1 MITIDDVHAARARIA
16 DAVRRTPTVRAAP
29 VREDPAPGAELWL
42 KLECLQVTGSFKARG
57 AFSKLR
63 SLSPEAVAKGL
74 VTASGGNHGVAVSY
88 VARHAGVPA
97 RIFTPLGV
105 SPAKARKIERYGA
118 TLEKVGDVFDDAN
131 RAALA
136 AAESTGMTYVHPF
149 DDPAIVAGQGTTA
162 LELIEDLPGLDVL
175 IVAIGGGG
183 LIGGIG
189 AAAKALRPG
198 LRLVGVEPFGA
209 PTMHAA
215 LAAGGPVELAAIT
228 TKVPTLAS
236 KTVAPITYELG
247 KRHIDEVVLIEDAD
261 MDRAAAWLW
270 REMNVAADPS
280 GAAAVA
286 ALLSGRLKVA
296 AGARVCALVCGA
308 GPEGVEAGA

>member
-1 MITIDDVHAARARIA
+1 MITLDDVKAARVRIA
-16 DAVRRTPTVRAAP
+16 DAVRRTPTLRAAP
-29 VREDPAPGAELWL
+29 VRDDPAPGAELWL

-63 SLSPEAVAKGL
+63 SLPAADVAKGL
-74 VTASGGNHGVAVSY
+74 VTASGGNHGIAVAY

-97 RIFTPLGV
+97 HVFVPRGV
-105 SPAKARKIERYGA
+105 SPSKARKIERYGA
-118 TLEKVGDVFDDAN
+118 SLKLVGDVFDDAN
-131 RAALA
+131 RAALELA
-136 AAESTGMTYVHPF
+136 KTGITYVHPF
-149 DDPAIVAGQGTTA
+149 DDPAIVAGQGPTA
-162 LELIEDLPGLDVL
+162 LEILEEVPDLDVL

-183 LIGGIG
+183 LIGGMA
-189 AAAKALRPG
+189 AAAKAINPK

-215 LAAGGPVELAAIT
+215 LAAGGPVELKEIT

-236 KTVAPITYELG
+236 KKVAPITYELG
-247 KRHIDEVVLIEDAD
+247 KRFIDEIVLIEDSD
-261 MDRAAAWLW
+261 MDVAAVWLW

-286 ALLSGRLKVA
+286 ALLSGRLKIA
-296 AGARVCALVCGA
+296 KGAKVCALVCGA